1 MKKKTEP
8 ESNNIDEFFDALAM
22 LEKERDLPEDYLIEK
37 IKNAIIIA
45 AKRDY
50 GNSGNIDVEID
61 PETKVFRVTQIKNVV
76 DEVEDPTLEI
86 TLEDAKKV
94 DPDAMVGGQVVIPLD
109 TRKFGRIPA
118 QTAKHV
124 IRQNIR
130 EAEREQ
136 AYDDIRAKVGELVQA
151 TVMRTDPIKGTVVL
165 EIGRNE
171 ALLPRSEQVPGMSL
185 ADGQKINVYVVD
197 VTDTER
203 GPKIMLSMTHPGLV
217 KRLFEVEVPEI
228 FDGTV
233 EIKAVAR
240 EAGQRTKIA
249 VWSKD
254 KDVDPR
260 GACIGPRGSRVER
273 IVDELGGEKIDVV
286 LWSEKPEEF
295 IAKAL
300 SPADVISVEVTDP
313 EAKACTV
320 TVPDDQLSLAIG
332 NRGQNARL
340 AARLTGFK
348 IDIKPENG
356 YYEKEDR

>member
-1 MKKKTEP
+1 MKKKPVETGN
-8 ESNNIDEFFDALAM
+8 SDFFEALAL
-22 LEKERDLPEDYLIEK
+22 LEKERGLPANYLMEK
-37 IKNAIIIA
+37 IKNAIVIA

-50 GNSGNIDVEID
+50 GNGDNVNVDID
-61 PETKVFRVTQIKNVV
+61 PATDTFRVSVTKEI
-76 DEVEDPTLEI
+76 VETVENPGTEI
-86 TLEDAKKV
+86 SQEDAMPYTS
-94 DPDAMVGGQVVIPLD
+94 DPAIGSLVTIPID
-109 TRKFGRIPA
+109 TKNFGRIAA

-136 AYDDIRAKVGELVQA
+136 AYDDIRSKTGELVQA
-151 TVMRTDPIKGTVVL
+151 TVMRTDPVKGTMVL
-165 EIGRNE
+165 EIGKNE
-171 ALLPRSEQVPGMSL
+171 ALLPKSEQVPGEIL
-185 ADGQKINVYVVD
+185 NDGEKISVYVVSVD
-197 VTDTER
+197 DSAR
-203 GPKIMLSMTHPGLV
+203 GPKIMISRTHPGLV

-240 EAGQRTKIA
+240 EAGMRTKIA

-260 GACIGPRGSRVER
+260 GACIGPRGARVER
-273 IVDELGGEKIDVV
+273 IVEELGGEKIDVV

-300 SPADVISVEVTDP
+300 SPSEVISVQVLDP
-313 EAKACTV
+313 DQKICSV

-340 AARLTGFK
+340 AARLTGYK
-348 IDIKPENG
+348 IDIKPESG
-356 YYEKEDR
+356 YYESEIDE